1 MTTIVHHRG
10 RGPVILLSSLSLGL
24 VLELIIGHRNNG
36 EDQVNEVE
44 RAKENVEDK
53 ESDVERPGCLE
64 RDLKTNNNNHLL
76 PLTLTSQTWYKF
88 SQKS

>member
-1 MTTIVHHRG
+1 MKKKIKN
-10 RGPVILLSSLSLGL
+10 VILLSSLSLGL

-36 EDQVNEVE
+36 EDQVDEVE
-44 RAKENVEDK
+44 RTKENVEDK